1 MDIVARTVILGIVGA
16 VMCLV
21 IKKGSPE
28 VSLVLAMA
36 VSLLVL
42 AFALQLIMTILEF
55 VDMIREVS
63 DLSPVMTGPVL
74 KTVGISIVTRL
85 AADTCK
91 DAGQGAIAAAVELSG
106 TVVAIYVALPLMQ
119 TVFDMVGGLL

>member
-1 MDIVARTVILGIVGA
+1 MDIVARTMILGIVGA

-21 IKKGSPE
+21 IKRGSPE

-42 AFALQLIMTILEF
+42 AFAIEIITAILEF
-55 VDMIREVS
+55 LDVIRDAAE
-63 DLSPVMTGPVL
+63 LSPAVTGPVIR
-74 KTVGISIVTRL
+74 TVGISILTRL

-91 DAGQGAIAAAVELSG
+91 DAGQGGIAAAVEISG
-106 TVVAIYVALPLMQ
+106 TVAAIYIALPLMR
-119 TVFDMVGGLL
+119 TVLDMIGRLL

>member
-1 MDIVARTVILGIVGA
+1 MVAQTVILGILGA

-42 AFALQLIMTILEF
+42 VIAVEIITTILDF
-55 VDMIREVS
+55 VNLLREAAEI
-63 DLSPVMTGPVL
+63 SPTVIGPVIQ
-74 KTVGISIVTRL
+74 TVGISMLTRL

-91 DAGQGAIAAAVELSG
+91 DAGQGGIGAAVELAG
-106 TVVAIYVALPLMQ
+106 TVAAIYIALPLMK
-119 TVFDMVGGLL
+119 TVFDMIGRLL

>member
-28 VSLVLAMA
+28 ISLVLAIA
-36 VSLLVL
+36 VSFLVL
-42 AFALQLIMTILEF
+42 AFAIEIITAILEF
-55 VDMIREVS
+55 MEVIRDAAE
-63 DLSPVMTGPVL
+63 LSPVVMGPVVR
-74 KTVGISIVTRL
+74 TVGISILTRL

-91 DAGQGAIAAAVELSG
+91 DAGQAGIASAVELAG
-106 TVVAIYVALPLMQ
+106 TVAAIYVALPLMR
-119 TVFDMVGGLL
+119 TVFDMVGRLL